1 MPPKGSR
8 RPAAL
13 CLGRQR
19 ISAGLSQFCEA
30 LSIAGMTGA
39 FLLVFFGFVTDGSL
53 DKAIRF
59 LFLRKLRK
67 NPLRLDGGSFPP
79 LMQDEKL
86 EIHKVFLNFPSFCL
100 TKNLSPPALVD
111 FPGASVAETPEKSP
125 AAGFQLLWIS
135 PELPKVRK
143 LQKNPLGLDSSSC
156 GFPLSFQRCGNS
168 QNPGASKKRDRK
180 RKGEKL

>member
-1 MPPKGSR
+1 
-8 RPAAL
+8 
-13 CLGRQR
+13 
-19 ISAGLSQFCEA
+19 
-30 LSIAGMTGA
+30 MTGA

-79 LMQDEKL
+79 VMQDEKL
-86 EIHKVFLNFPSFCL
+86 EIHKVVLNFPSFCL

-111 FPGASVAETPEKSP
+111 FPGASKAAETPDKTRSFRGETPK
-125 AAGFQLLWIS
+125 I
-135 PELPKVRK
+135 PELPKRETEK
-143 LQKNPLGLDSSSC
+143 G
-156 GFPLSFQRCGNS
+156 
-168 QNPGASKKRDRK
+168 K

>member
-1 MPPKGSR
+1 
-8 RPAAL
+8 
-13 CLGRQR
+13 
-19 ISAGLSQFCEA
+19 
-30 LSIAGMTGA
+30 MTGA
-39 FLLVFFGFVTDGSL
+39 CSHRIFGFVTDGSL

-79 LMQDEKL
+79 VMQDEKL

-111 FPGASVAETPEKSP
+111 FSGASVAETPEKSP
-125 AAGFQLLWIS
+125 GAGFQLLLIS

-156 GFPLSFQRCGNS
+156 GFPRSFQRCGNS
-168 QNPGASKKRDRK
+168 KNPEFPKRETEKGK

>member
-1 MPPKGSR
+1 
-8 RPAAL
+8 
-13 CLGRQR
+13 
-19 ISAGLSQFCEA
+19 
-30 LSIAGMTGA
+30 MTGA

-79 LMQDEKL
+79 VMQDEKL

-111 FPGASVAETPEKSP
+111 FSGASVAETPEKSP
-125 AAGFQLLWIS
+125 AAGFQLLLIF
-135 PELPKVRK
+135 PEL
-143 LQKNPLGLDSSSC
+143 SW
-156 GFPLSFQRCGNS
+156 GNS
-168 QNPGASKKRDRK
+168 QKTPEFPKRETEKWK

>member
-1 MPPKGSR
+1 M
-8 RPAAL
+8 
-13 CLGRQR
+13 
-19 ISAGLSQFCEA
+19 
-30 LSIAGMTGA
+30 
-39 FLLVFFGFVTDGSL
+39 FFGFVTDGSL

-79 LMQDEKL
+79 VMQDEKL

-111 FPGASVAETPEKSP
+111 FSGASVAETGNPRSATQAGSFAPKVQYEKQEIHPVFPCFPYFPLEQNLSPWLLARGFPASCQPKTEALIMLAPPERWV
-125 AAGFQLLWIS
+125 F
-135 PELPKVRK
+135 PELPKRETEK
-143 LQKNPLGLDSSSC
+143 G
-156 GFPLSFQRCGNS
+156 
-168 QNPGASKKRDRK
+168 K

>member
-1 MPPKGSR
+1 MPPKGSC
-8 RPAAL
+8 RPAVL

-30 LSIAGMTGA
+30 LSIAVMTGA

-79 LMQDEKL
+79 VMQDEKL

-111 FPGASVAETPEKSP
+111 FPGASKAAETPDKTRSFRGETPK
-125 AAGFQLLWIS
+125 I
-135 PELPKVRK
+135 PELPKRETEK
-143 LQKNPLGLDSSSC
+143 G
-156 GFPLSFQRCGNS
+156 
-168 QNPGASKKRDRK
+168 K

>member
-1 MPPKGSR
+1 MPPKGSC

-30 LSIAGMTGA
+30 LSIAVMTGA

-79 LMQDEKL
+79 VMQDEKL

-111 FPGASVAETPEKSP
+111 FSGASAGKFLKIHRGGI
-125 AAGFQLLWIS
+125 AALVGS
-135 PELPKVRK
+135 TELPKRETEK
-143 LQKNPLGLDSSSC
+143 G
-156 GFPLSFQRCGNS
+156 
-168 QNPGASKKRDRK
+168 K